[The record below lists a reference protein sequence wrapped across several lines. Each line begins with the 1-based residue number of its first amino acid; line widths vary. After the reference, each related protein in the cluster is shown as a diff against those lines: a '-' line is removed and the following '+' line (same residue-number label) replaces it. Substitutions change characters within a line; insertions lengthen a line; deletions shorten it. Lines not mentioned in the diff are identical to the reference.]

1 MSSSAPWVLLA
12 LAAAGGLIYLLQP
25 VLGPFLFAALL
36 AYLGDPLADRLEAR
50 GLGRTGAVV
59 LVFLALS
66 LVLTLGLLGF
76 LPLLVEQLRDLLQR
90 LPRALTWLESTARPW
105 LEHRFGLVLP
115 SLESAEVNALL
126 REHWQSTGELAG
138 QVLRSAFASGAT
150 VLGTLA
156 TLALVPVVT
165 FYLLRDWDRLI
176 AQVQALLPRDLERV
190 LTPLALEC
198 DEVIAAFLRGQLLV
212 MLGLGTLYAVGL
224 ALVGLDFALLIGLVA
239 GLASLVPYLGLAV
252 GLVLAGGAVLFQ
264 GGDPLTALAGVGAV
278 FAVGQTLEGMVLV
291 PWLVGD
297 RIGLHPVAVIF
308 AVLAG
313 GQLFGFTGVLL
324 ALPVAA
330 VIAVAL
336 RHAHEPYLRSRF
348 YGGRQDEGS

>member
-105 LEHRFGLVLP
+105 LEHRFGLALP

-138 QVLRSAFASGAT
+138 QVLRSAFASGAA

-190 LTPLALEC
+190 LTPLAL
-198 DEVIAAFLRGQLLV
+198 
-212 MLGLGTLYAVGL
+212 
-224 ALVGLDFALLIGLVA
+224 
-239 GLASLVPYLGLAV
+239 
-252 GLVLAGGAVLFQ
+252 
-264 GGDPLTALAGVGAV
+264 
-278 FAVGQTLEGMVLV
+278 
-291 PWLVGD
+291 
-297 RIGLHPVAVIF
+297 
-308 AVLAG
+308 
-313 GQLFGFTGVLL
+313 
-324 ALPVAA
+324 
-330 VIAVAL
+330 
-336 RHAHEPYLRSRF
+336 
-348 YGGRQDEGS
+348 

>member
-105 LEHRFGLVLP
+105 LEHRFGLALP

-138 QVLRSAFASGAT
+138 QVLRSAFASGAA

>member
-105 LEHRFGLVLP
+105 LEHRFGLALP

-138 QVLRSAFASGAT
+138 QVLRSAFASGAA

-190 LTPLALEC
+190 LTPLAREC

-212 MLGLGTLYAVGL
+212 MLALGTLYAVGL

-252 GLVLAGGAVLFQ
+252 GLVLAGGAALFQ
-264 GGDPLTALAGVGAV
+264 GAIP
-278 FAVGQTLEGMVLV
+278 
-291 PWLVGD
+291 
-297 RIGLHPVAVIF
+297 
-308 AVLAG
+308 
-313 GQLFGFTGVLL
+313 
-324 ALPVAA
+324 
-330 VIAVAL
+330 
-336 RHAHEPYLRSRF
+336 SRLSL
-348 YGGRQDEGS
+348 G